1 MLGHAHYGGKIIPSD
16 LTSHLLPSESVII
29 QEHIYIME
37 NLLFF
42 RWQNSISFEGDWFR
56 LWSLGGYCSIYS
68 SNLPDK
74 TILMFKR
81 PPWCNWLFC
90 HWPPKSGVHVIKI
103 LKKWKWKALSPVWL
117 FVTPWTIQSMEFSRP
132 EYQSGKPFPSP
143 RDLPNPGIEP
153 RSPALQVDSLPAE
166 AQEMPKNTGVGSLSL
181 LQRIFPTQEFN
192 QSLRHCRQ
200 ILYQLSYQGS
210 RLKY

>member
-1 MLGHAHYGGKIIPSD
+1 
-16 LTSHLLPSESVII
+16 
-29 QEHIYIME
+29 
-37 NLLFF
+37 
-42 RWQNSISFEGDWFR
+42 
-56 LWSLGGYCSIYS
+56 
-68 SNLPDK
+68 
-74 TILMFKR
+74 
-81 PPWCNWLFC
+81 
-90 HWPPKSGVHVIKI
+90 
-103 LKKWKWKALSPVWL
+103 
-117 FVTPWTIQSMEFSRP
+117 MEFSRP

-192 QSLRHCRQ
+192 QSLLHCRQ